1 MLVNEM
7 IRRGA
12 GYYADEIAV
21 LFGDQRL
28 TYREV
33 EETSSQLAHALIA
46 RGLQPQDRVGLLLNN
61 SQNSVLIDFACLK
74 ARLTRVPLNSRLAVA
89 EQTKMLTIAGA
100 STLVYG
106 PDLADIAREL
116 HAAIPQ
122 LRLLGLG
129 SNAHGEDL
137 LTLAQSEP
145 TIPPDRQAEPDDVV
159 LAIFT
164 SGTTGKLKA
173 VQHTQASYAGVVLN
187 ILLNLP
193 DIGRGDI
200 MLHAASLIHASG
212 TFVVPYW
219 LRGGASAVLPG
230 FTPGSYFDAIE
241 RWKPTALNMVP
252 TMLGM
257 LIEQNRAADVD
268 MSSVRTIIYGASP
281 MPRPVITRAID
292 LWGPRFLQYY
302 GQTEAP
308 LFISHLRAED
318 HIGEGAEARLL
329 ACGRPSEDCQ
339 IRLVDA
345 DGKDAAPGESGEIA
359 LRAPFQMKG
368 YFNEPELNAAT
379 FLSGGF
385 MRTRDVGRFD
395 VQGFLYLV
403 DRTSDM
409 IVSGGYNIYPREV
422 EDVLAAHPKV
432 REVVVVGIPDD
443 KWGEAVAAFVAL
455 RKGDA
460 QDAMQDEADIIAFA
474 RTRLAGYKVPKTVRF
489 IDEVPKSPVG
499 KLLRR
504 ALRDPFWTGRERRIG

>member
-1 MLVNEM
+1 
-7 IRRGA
+7 
-12 GYYADEIAV
+12 
-21 LFGDQRL
+21 
-28 TYREV
+28 
-33 EETSSQLAHALIA
+33 
-46 RGLQPQDRVGLLLNN
+46 
-61 SQNSVLIDFACLK
+61 
-74 ARLTRVPLNSRLAVA
+74 
-89 EQTKMLTIAGA
+89 
-100 STLVYG
+100 
-106 PDLADIAREL
+106 
-116 HAAIPQ
+116 
-122 LRLLGLG
+122 
-129 SNAHGEDL
+129 
-137 LTLAQSEP
+137 
-145 TIPPDRQAEPDDVV
+145 V

-173 VQHTQASYAGVVLN
+173 VQHTQASYAGIVLN

-193 DIGRGDI
+193 DIRRGDI

-219 LRGGASAVLPG
+219 LRGGTSAVLPG

-241 RWKPTALNMVP
+241 TWRPTALNMVP

-257 LIEQNRAADVD
+257 LLEQNRAAEID

-281 MPRPVITRAID
+281 MPRPVISRALD

-308 LFISHLRAED
+308 LFITHLRAED
-318 HIGEGAEARLL
+318 HIGAGAEARLL
-329 ACGRPSEDCQ
+329 ACGRPSEDCE

-345 DGKDAAPGESGEIA
+345 DGNDVAPGESGEIA

-368 YFNEPELNAAT
+368 YLDEPELNAAT
-379 FLSGGF
+379 FLPGGF

-395 VQGFLYLV
+395 DDDYLFLV

-409 IVSGGYNIYPREV
+409 IVSGGYNVYPREV
-422 EDVLAAHPKV
+422 EDVVAAHPGV

-455 RKGDA
+455 KPGA
-460 QDAMQDEADIIAFA
+460 SADEAGIIAFA
-474 RTRLAGYKVPKTVRF
+474 REKLAGYKVPKSVRF

-504 ALRDPFWTGRERRIG
+504 AVRDPFWAGRERRIG

>member
-12 GYYADEIAV
+12 RYFADDIAV
-21 LFGDQRL
+21 LFGDERL

-33 EETSSQLAHALIA
+33 DERSSALAHALVA
-46 RGLQPQDRVGLLLNN
+46 QGLEPQDRIGLLLNN

-74 ARLTRVPLNSRLAVA
+74 ARLVRVPLNSRLAVV

-100 STLVYG
+100 NTLVYG
-106 PDLADIAREL
+106 PDLIEVAREL
-116 HAAIPQ
+116 HGTLPH
-122 LRLLGLG
+122 LKLFGLG
-129 SNAHGEDL
+129 SDAHGPDL
-137 LTLAQSEP
+137 LTLAQTQP
-145 TIPPDRQAEPDDVV
+145 RTPPEMQAEPDDVV

-173 VQHTQASYAGVVLN
+173 VQHTQASYAGIVLN

-193 DIGRGDI
+193 DIRRGDI

-219 LRGGASAVLPG
+219 LRGGTSAVLPG

-241 RWKPTALNMVP
+241 TWRPTALNMVP

-257 LIEQNRAADVD
+257 LLEQNGAAEID

-281 MPRPVITRAID
+281 MPRPVISRALH

-308 LFISHLRAED
+308 LFITHLRAED
-318 HIGEGAEARLL
+318 HIGAGAEARLL
-329 ACGRPSEDCQ
+329 ACGRPSEDCE

-345 DGKDAAPGESGEIA
+345 DGNDVAPGESGEIA

-368 YFNEPELNAAT
+368 YLDEPELNAAT
-379 FLSGGF
+379 FLPGGF

-395 VQGFLYLV
+395 DDDYLFLV

-409 IVSGGYNIYPREV
+409 IVSGGYNVYPREV
-422 EDVLAAHPKV
+422 EDVVAAHPGV

-455 RKGDA
+455 KPGA
-460 QDAMQDEADIIAFA
+460 AEDEAGIIAFA
-474 RTRLAGYKVPKTVRF
+474 REKLAGYKVPKSVRF
-489 IDEVPKSPVG
+489 VDEVPKSPVG

-504 ALRDPFWTGRERRIG
+504 AVRDPFWAGRERRIG